1 MIILIALAIYLVIW
15 RFWPN
20 SFSNTISVNKNSI
33 DSVSVH
39 AMVNHFGIGE
49 DTIDTYLIGENEQQI
64 TTLEDIIEFSELG
77 DFIYSPVKTYSSGMY
92 SKLDLKFDSPLI
104 LLPLF
109 ASLALSVIVLLFG
122 LILYV
127 YKYKRNTSSTP
138 FYKAVSGA
146 IDEKLRDKN
155 K

>member
-1 MIILIALAIYLVIW
+1 MDKNKYLLLLKYILDSYVRTFLFTIPFFVFLYL
-15 RFWPN
+15 FLK
-20 SFSNTISVNKNSI
+20 F
-33 DSVSVH
+33 
-39 AMVNHFGIGE
+39 
-49 DTIDTYLIGENEQQI
+49 
-64 TTLEDIIEFSELG
+64 
-77 DFIYSPVKTYSSGMY
+77 SGMY

-109 ASLALSVIVLLFG
+109 VSLALSAIVLLFG

-127 YKYKRNTSSTP
+127 YKYKRNTSSTS

>member
-1 MIILIALAIYLVIW
+1 MDKNKYLLLLKYILDSYVRTFLFTVPFFVFLYL
-15 RFWPN
+15 FL
-20 SFSNTISVNKNSI
+20 K
-33 DSVSVH
+33 
-39 AMVNHFGIGE
+39 
-49 DTIDTYLIGENEQQI
+49 L
-64 TTLEDIIEFSELG
+64 
-77 DFIYSPVKTYSSGMY
+77 SGMY

>member
-1 MIILIALAIYLVIW
+1 MDKNKYLLLLKYILDSYVRTFLFTVPFFVFLYL
-15 RFWPN
+15 FL
-20 SFSNTISVNKNSI
+20 K
-33 DSVSVH
+33 
-39 AMVNHFGIGE
+39 
-49 DTIDTYLIGENEQQI
+49 L
-64 TTLEDIIEFSELG
+64 
-77 DFIYSPVKTYSSGMY
+77 SGMY

-122 LILYV
+122 LIMYV
-127 YKYKRNTSSTP
+127 YKYKRNTSFTP

>member
-1 MIILIALAIYLVIW
+1 MDKNKYLLLLKYILDSYVRTFLFTVPFFVFLYL
-15 RFWPN
+15 FL
-20 SFSNTISVNKNSI
+20 K
-33 DSVSVH
+33 
-39 AMVNHFGIGE
+39 
-49 DTIDTYLIGENEQQI
+49 L
-64 TTLEDIIEFSELG
+64 
-77 DFIYSPVKTYSSGMY
+77 SGMY

-127 YKYKRNTSSTP
+127 YKYKRNTSATP